1 MGWRWEEALRHRNS
15 SEIYNQR
22 GNYKIAYKFMYMMR
36 CGMRRMKTKQR
47 FADKTD
53 FDIGSEIDTRRW

>member
-1 MGWRWEEALRHRNS
+1 MWVSDCVCNCMCVCV
-15 SEIYNQR
+15 YDCQN
-22 GNYKIAYKFMYMMR
+22 N
-36 CGMRRMKTKQR
+36 MRRMKTKQR